1 MTDYSKRARKKM
13 HLMQNSSNPLAL
25 KALRRAG
32 PRKSLIVNYLS
43 LEPLGGAIE
52 RKKQTIG
59 GFPFVCPRKIYA
71 YRDCK

>member
-13 HLMQNSSNPLAL
+13 HLMQNSSNLLAL

-32 PRKSLIVNYLS
+32 PRKPLIVNYLS

-52 RKKQTIG
+52 RTKQTIG
-59 GFPFVCPRKIYA
+59 EFPFVCPRKIHT
-71 YRDCK
+71 YRGCK